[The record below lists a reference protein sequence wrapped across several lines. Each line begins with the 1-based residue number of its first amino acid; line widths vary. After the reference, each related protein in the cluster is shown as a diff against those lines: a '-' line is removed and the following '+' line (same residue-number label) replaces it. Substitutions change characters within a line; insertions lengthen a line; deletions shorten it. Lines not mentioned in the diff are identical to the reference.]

1 MIWFILGIVFLI
13 LGLFYQKKKG
23 DFGNRV
29 VVNAEITQILE
40 KEHCVYVKYTYPDNC
55 EATVAMCSDVDADF
69 SKLRIG
75 TKIFVVID
83 KDNPSCPII
92 ARYNTKGKNL
102 TIEGSTKAAFIMAI
116 LFFIV
121 GIIKLF

>member
-1 MIWFILGIVFLI
+1 MIWFISGIVFLI

-40 KEHCVYVKYTYPDNC
+40 KEHCVYVKYAYPDDS
-55 EATVAMCSDVDADF
+55 EATVVMCSDVEADF

-83 KDNPSCPII
+83 KANPGCPII
-92 ARYNTKGKNL
+92 ARYNTKGKNM
-102 TIEGSTKAAFIMAI
+102 TIENSAKAAFIVAI
-116 LFFIV
+116 LFFVV
-121 GIIKLF
+121 GIIKMF